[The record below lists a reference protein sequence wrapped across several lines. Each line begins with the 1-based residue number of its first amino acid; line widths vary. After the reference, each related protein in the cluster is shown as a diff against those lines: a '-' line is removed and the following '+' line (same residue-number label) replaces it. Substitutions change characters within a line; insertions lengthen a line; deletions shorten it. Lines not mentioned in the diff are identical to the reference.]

1 MVAHQDVV
9 ITVLGAAAGLAGL
22 VLVFL
27 GIVVTTFQ
35 SYNTVDAATVLPGF
49 RRDAKVTLGS
59 FAFGL
64 VSVALSTAWLLTRNN
79 QGLYI
84 AAIAAFVGQL
94 LLLVLAAGLVTKR
107 VLWAQ

>member
-1 MVAHQDVV
+1 MVRHQDVV
-9 ITVLGAAAGLAGL
+9 IAVLGAAAGLAGL

-27 GIVVTTFQ
+27 GIVITTFQ
-35 SYNTVDAATVLPGF
+35 SYNTEDSATVLPGF

-64 VSVALSTAWLLTRNN
+64 VSVGSSTAWLLTRNN

-84 AAIAAFVGQL
+84 AAIATFGVQL
-94 LLLVLAAGLVTKR
+94 LLLLVAAGLVTKR
-107 VLWAQ
+107 VLWS

>member
-35 SYNTVDAATVLPGF
+35 SYSTEDGATVISGF

-59 FAFGL
+59 FTFGL
-64 VSVALSTAWLLTRNN
+64 ICVVSSTIWLLTKNN
-79 QGLYI
+79 DGLYI
-84 AAIAAFVGQL
+84 ATLVAFLGQL
-94 LLLVLAAGLVTKR
+94 ILLVLAAGLVTKR
-107 VLWAQ
+107 VLWTQ